1 MEAASSSKRKQSK
14 LSSNSTSQNSQKIGK
29 GHLHALQC
37 LNRMEEFRAG
47 EILCDVVLESSDG
60 ALFKVHKLV
69 LASCSSYFQA
79 MFTNEMRESREEKV
93 KMALESHVLKVL
105 VEFAYTYKMEM
116 KSLSDAKA
124 VLVAANMLLFAGAE
138 TICVDF
144 IGKKINTKN
153 CVDIITFAE
162 MISSQEL
169 SRKAFQFMEN
179 NFVDLC
185 CQKGN
190 DQRSQGSAWRGG
202 GGALNSIRCPVHFPF
217 LPSLLPLI

>member
-1 MEAASSSKRKQSK
+1 MEARSLYSRRKQSK
-14 LSSNSTSQNSQKIGK
+14 FITNTTSHRSQKIDK
-29 GHLHALQC
+29 GYLHSLQC
-37 LNRMEEFRAG
+37 LKRMEEFRAG

-79 MFTNEMRESREEKV
+79 MFTSEMRESREEKV

-105 VEFAYTYKMEM
+105 IEFAYTCKMELR
-116 KSLSDAKA
+116 SLPQVKA
-124 VLVAANMLLFAGAE
+124 ILVAANMLLFTGAE

-144 IGKKINTKN
+144 ISQKINAKN

-169 SRKAFQFMEN
+169 STKAFEFMEN
-179 NFVDLC
+179 NFVELS
-185 CQKGN
+185 CQKGTTCTF
-190 DQRSQGSAWRGG
+190 SIEGGRGG
-202 GGALNSIRCPVHFPF
+202 WW
-217 LPSLLPLI
+217 

>member
-1 MEAASSSKRKQSK
+1 MEPSCAKGKHK
-14 LSSNSTSQNSQKIGK
+14 LSKSSNVNSHNSQKVGK
-29 GHLHALQC
+29 GHLHAMHC

-69 LASCSSYFQA
+69 LASYSTYFQA

-93 KMALESHVLKVL
+93 KMSLESRVLKGL
-105 VEFAYTYKMEM
+105 VEFAYTCKMEL

-124 VLVAANMLLFAGAE
+124 ILVAANMLLFSGAE

-144 IGKKINTKN
+144 ITKRINAKN
-153 CVDIITFAE
+153 SVDIITFAE
-162 MISSQEL
+162 MISSEEL
-169 SRKAFQFMEN
+169 SRKAFEFMEN
-179 NFVDLC
+179 NFAELS

-190 DQRSQGSAWRGG
+190 FTIWEGV
-202 GGALNSIRCPVHFPF
+202 NKIFIPNN
-217 LPSLLPLI
+217 